1 MIDFI
6 GVFYVLFLM
15 IRKFLYRC
23 YFRYIIDMKDIYRL
37 NDLVISIM
45 YYIFGNLQVS
55 VYVVTYYIRLLY
67 ICEINYVWLYMEY
80 FYEV

>member
-23 YFRYIIDMKDIYRL
+23 YFLYIIDMKDIYRL

-55 VYVVTYYIRLLY
+55 VYVVMYYICLLY

>member
-15 IRKFLYRC
+15 IRKFFYCCNFL
-23 YFRYIIDMKDIYRL
+23 YIIYMKDIYRL

-55 VYVVTYYIRLLY
+55 VYVVTYYIRL
-67 ICEINYVWLYMEY
+67 CEINYVWLYRYMEY

>member
-23 YFRYIIDMKDIYRL
+23 YFLYIIDMKDIYRL
-37 NDLVISIM
+37 YDLVISIM